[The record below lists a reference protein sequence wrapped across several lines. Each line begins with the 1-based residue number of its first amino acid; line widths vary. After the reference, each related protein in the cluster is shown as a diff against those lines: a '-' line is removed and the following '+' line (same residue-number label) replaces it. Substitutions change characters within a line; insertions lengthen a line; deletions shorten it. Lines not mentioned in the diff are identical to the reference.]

1 MQLRN
6 SICSL
11 AQTYIRKKLE
21 IFINYG
27 GTKHTFNFSY
37 ASTQEKL
44 RDPTLAEALTTIKD
58 LKAKASKDLNFEQGI
73 IFADE
78 HNNILLDSLDIV
90 ETLYPFYQFQ
100 VRKNYPQIM
109 AILPYGWDATKFV
122 SQGAAMA
129 AQFEEEN
136 KIINQNFEASKTK
149 LIKSSKKRT
158 EVVEVIESFETQK
171 TFAGQIV
178 FFLKKS
184 SRMLYMITII
194 AADWA
199 VFVTRSRVLDNFK

>member
-1 MQLRN
+1 
-6 SICSL
+6 
-11 AQTYIRKKLE
+11 LE
-21 IFINYG
+21 IFIIYG
-27 GTKHTFNFSY
+27 GTRHTFNFSY
-37 ASTQEKL
+37 ATTQEKS
-44 RDPTLAEALTTIKD
+44 RDPNLSESLTTMKD

-73 IFADE
+73 IFTDE
-78 HNNILLDSLDIV
+78 YGNILLDSLDIV

-100 VRKNYPQIM
+100 VKKNYPQIL
-109 AILPYGWDATKFV
+109 AILPYGWDAMKFV

-136 KIINQNFEASKTK
+136 KIINQNFELSKKK
-149 LIKSSKKRT
+149 LIESSRKREET
-158 EVVEVIESFETQK
+158 VEVIETFETQK
-171 TFAGQIV
+171 SFAGQII

-194 AADWA
+194 AAYWS

>member
-1 MQLRN
+1 
-6 SICSL
+6 
-11 AQTYIRKKLE
+11 
-21 IFINYG
+21 
-27 GTKHTFNFSY
+27 
-37 ASTQEKL
+37 L
-44 RDPTLAEALTTIKD
+44 RDPTLSEALTTIRD

-73 IFADE
+73 IFTDE
-78 HNNILLDSLDIV
+78 YGNILLDSLDIV

-100 VRKNYPQIM
+100 VRKNYPQIL

-136 KIINQNFEASKTK
+136 KIINQNFELSKKK
-149 LIKSSKKRT
+149 LIESSRRKEET
-158 EVVEVIESFETQK
+158 IEVIETFEMQK
-171 TFAGQIV
+171 SFAGQIV

-194 AADWA
+194 AAYWS